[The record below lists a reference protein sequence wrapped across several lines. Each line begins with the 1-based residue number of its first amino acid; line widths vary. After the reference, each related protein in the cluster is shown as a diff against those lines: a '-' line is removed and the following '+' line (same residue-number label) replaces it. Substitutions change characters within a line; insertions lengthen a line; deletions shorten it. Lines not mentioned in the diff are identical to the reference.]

1 MVNKKVDLNDLIK
14 RIDHLEE
21 RLEKLDPTSKR
32 KLPSKKDQIK
42 DIKENI
48 GEWSKKFPSVD
59 IEFELAKMLDWLKAN
74 NKRKKDYKA
83 FFRNWLRKTSNS
95 MEVNKEEGNHSYV
108 FGCNTKECE
117 TETSTYKDMYFFCED
132 CGKEKKIIKIERN

>member
-1 MVNKKVDLNDLIK
+1 MKNKKVSLNDI
-14 RIDHLEE
+14 
-21 RLEKLDPTSKR
+21 LEKISELEARMDKIAPIGK
-32 KLPSKKDQIK
+32 KDLPPKKDQIQN
-42 DIKENI
+42 IKNNI
-48 GEWSKKFPSVD
+48 GEWREKFPSVD

-83 FFRNWLRKTSNS
+83 FFRNWLRKTSNT
-95 MEVNKEEGNHSYV
+95 MEINKEDANHSYV
-108 FGCNTKECE
+108 FGCEDDKCT